1 MINFWN
7 NTSNYEYILEFID
20 STNKMEEDGN
30 QKKHR
35 KRQAGPKAEK
45 KKAKSKHQQE
55 LTPQQRNPK
64 AFAIQHAQKTAKLI
78 RR

>member
-1 MINFWN
+1 
-7 NTSNYEYILEFID
+7 
-20 STNKMEEDGN
+20 MEEDGN

>member
-1 MINFWN
+1 
-7 NTSNYEYILEFID
+7 
-20 STNKMEEDGN
+20 MEEDGN

-45 KKAKSKHQQE
+45 KKAKNKHQQE

-78 RR
+78 RRFVGEFLIRSCACQLN